1 MKRKA
6 TEDAGPQRPKRVVN
20 QSLAEKARLQRLRDA
35 ACRRSASAPV
45 RLAIAK
51 ARAARQASTDA
62 RQVQAKQIK
71 AAKQAAKFNRKVAK
85 AAAAAAKQAA
95 KFDKKVATAAAA
107 VDRELTRAARQSAAA
122 ILKAAKAIARQQKR
136 RSKHPMLNIARQG
149 VHFQAHHVSGLNIY
163 KDHRHQLDRMKEECP
178 YCKALTWL
186 GERVSACVN
195 SCLPQCCMQ

>member
-45 RLAIAK
+45 RLAVAE
-51 ARAARQASTDA
+51 ARAARQASTEA

-71 AAKQAAKFNRKVAK
+71 AAKQAAKFD
-85 AAAAAAKQAA
+85 Q
-95 KFDKKVATAAAA
+95 KVATAAAA
-107 VDRELTRAARQSAAA
+107 VDKGLTRAARQSAAA
-122 ILKAAKAIARQQKR
+122 ITKAAKAIARQQKR
-136 RSKHPMLNIARQG
+136 RSKHPLLNIARQG
-149 VHFQAHHVSGLNIY
+149 VHFQAHHVSGLNIN
-163 KDHRHQLDRMKEECP
+163 KDPRHQLDRMKEDCP